1 MDLRD
6 LGFFE
11 VIAEL
16 GHLGRAS
23 ERLGRTQPALT
34 KCIQRLEDELG
45 AQLFVRGPRGVA
57 VTPVGAVLLRRAK
70 RLRTAMEASMREV
83 SDFASGAAGHVR
95 LGIGAT
101 LAEHLLPQVA
111 RRLMQDCP
119 EVTLGVTIGMSTPLR
134 GALQR
139 DEIDL
144 AIGPIQDTDDA
155 EFEVRTIGHD
165 EVVVVAAH
173 GHPLIGR
180 RLGLADLVPFKWV
193 LPARGIAMRD
203 FLDQTF
209 SAGGLPPPVAH
220 IEANSIVMLPRLIT
234 ETNLLTYTS
243 TRNLDQGRLG
253 RTVSRLD
260 LDQTTMRRALGAIR
274 ARDAYIAPAALRLER
289 LLQEAASSMNIRHA
303 KPGSVPIL
311 GRDHSAGAR

>member
-34 KCIQRLEDELG
+34 KCIQRMEAEIG
-45 AQLFVRGPRGVA
+45 AQLFARGPRGVA
-57 VTPVGAVLLRRAK
+57 LTPVGEVLLGRAK
-70 RLRTAMEASMREV
+70 RLRTAMDASLREV
-83 SDFASGAAGHVR
+83 SDFASGTAGHVR

-111 RRLMQDCP
+111 RRLMQDSP
-119 EVTLGVTIGMSTPLR
+119 GVTLDVTIGMTTPLR
-134 GALQR
+134 HALKQ

-144 AIGPIQDTDDA
+144 AVGPVQDTDDTQ
-155 EFEVRTIGHD
+155 FEVKVIGLD

-173 GHPLIGR
+173 GHPLVGKPLR
-180 RLGLADLVPFKWV
+180 LADLATYKWV

-203 FLDQTF
+203 FLDQVF
-209 SAGGLPPPVAH
+209 SANGLAPPVAH
-220 IEANSIVMLPRLIT
+220 IEANSIVMLPSLIA

-243 TRNLDQGRLG
+243 TRNLDRGRLG
-253 RTVSRLD
+253 GIVSRLD
-260 LDQTTMRRALGAIR
+260 LEETTMRRRLGAIR
-274 ARDAYIAPAALRLER
+274 PREAYVSPATRRLEQ
-289 LLQEAASSMNIRHA
+289 LLQDAASSMSDI
-303 KPGSVPIL
+303 
-311 GRDHSAGAR
+311 GASRVG

>member
-11 VIAEL
+11 VIAEF

-34 KCIQRLEDELG
+34 KCIQRLEAEIGTELF
-45 AQLFVRGPRGVA
+45 ARGPRGV
-57 VTPVGAVLLRRAK
+57 VLTPVGNVLLARAK
-70 RLRTAMEASMREV
+70 RLRIAMEASLREV

-111 RRLMQDCP
+111 RRLMQESPD
-119 EVTLGVTIGMSTPLR
+119 VTLDVTIGMSTPLR
-134 GALQR
+134 RALKQ

-144 AIGPIQDTDDA
+144 AIGPVQETDDA
-155 EFEVRTIGHD
+155 GFEVTTIGHD

-173 GHPLIGR
+173 AHPLVGR
-180 RLGLADLVPFKWV
+180 RIGLADLAPFGWV

-203 FLDQTF
+203 FLDQVF
-209 SAGGLPPPVAH
+209 SARGLAPPVAH
-220 IEANSIVMLPRLIT
+220 IEANSIVMLPSLIA

-243 TRNLDQGRLG
+243 TRNLNHGRLG
-253 RTVSRLD
+253 GAVSRLG
-260 LDQTTMRRALGAIR
+260 LDETTMRRKLGTIR
-274 ARDAYIAPAALRLER
+274 LRDTYISPATRRLEQ
-289 LLQEAASSMNIRHA
+289 LLRDAASSIG
-303 KPGSVPIL
+303 KP
-311 GRDHSAGAR
+311 D